1 MNDLT
6 TNFIM
11 LCFCHFESQ
20 VLDMSDIIYEKL
32 KAGNYSFSTDPIE
45 EISSASEEMF
55 VIVIKC

>member
-1 MNDLT
+1 
-6 TNFIM
+6 M